1 MLAVSVDVSRARPAR
16 RFQGGPL
23 LVIAGL
29 VLGVAASIAP
39 LTAQPATR
47 LTFIGV
53 ALGDAATTQADRRL
67 AEYLFE
73 KTGARFS
80 HEELEYEQA
89 IQRLVNWRRED
100 GAFVARTTPYAYVV
114 AELLGAE
121 VEPIAAYV
129 SASTGRTT
137 YRSYFV
143 VNRQAFA
150 RPPEL
155 PDVLRFLA
163 ERKDRAKFVYHSH
176 FSTSSF
182 FLPSLFFRSHRI
194 FDMAESTGSLT
205 AIATERIP
213 ESSSAALVE
222 RVATGQAEIAAVWD
236 GVKARFDPGGAS
248 AAAGQRVYFIPLPT
262 AIPNDLLVASARLDE
277 TVRTQI
283 RSAIEAMPEAGIK
296 IGDFLAWQSLTE
308 ATDARLALGDLR
320 QTARTAAAPVTV
332 EIQPSTSPGVDRT
345 LASRL
350 VESAR
355 QAVRLSE
362 TEFVLFD
369 DDFHGHVDF
378 RWTLEPIHDGAA
390 VLRSAI
396 PGSEVD
402 DQIFQLSFRDADDLT
417 ARIVSIVQSRL
428 HRIRY
433 VWPYSA
439 GAPIVLRDSA
449 FSLPIDS
456 PVRVQR
462 ISWIDPARNQF
473 RAGQMFTSRIQHA
486 SFYRYELA
494 RDDFDR
500 HSGGE
505 RFDPMSHTAYRVIL
519 MRPVAQ
525 PLFFRVLTMALVG
538 CFVLAGLAAGWTLIR
553 RPIRRASSGAARA

>member
-1 MLAVSVDVSRARPAR
+1 VPVDLLSAR
-16 RFQGGPL
+16 RVNRGL
-23 LVIAGL
+23 LLAFAGV
-29 VLGVAASIAP
+29 VLGVGASMVP
-39 LTAQPATR
+39 LTAQPSPR

-67 AEYLFE
+67 GEYLFE

-137 YRSYFV
+137 YHSYFV
-143 VNRQAFA
+143 VNRRGFS

-155 PDVLRFLA
+155 PDLLRFLA
-163 ERKDRAKFVYHSH
+163 ESKGRAKFIYHSQ

-194 FDMAESTGSLT
+194 FDMTESTGSLT
-205 AIATERIP
+205 AIATERIAGA
-213 ESSSAALVE
+213 SSAALVE
-222 RVATGQAEIAAVWD
+222 RVANGEADLAAVWD
-236 GVKARFDPGGAS
+236 GVKVRFDPGGSS

-262 AIPNDLLVASARLDE
+262 AIPNDLLVASSRLDDSIKAQ
-277 TVRTQI
+277 V
-283 RSAIEAMPEAGIK
+283 RSAIGAMAGGAIN
-296 IGDFLAWQSLTE
+296 IGDFRGWQSLTE

-320 QTARTAAAPVTV
+320 QTARTSAAPVTV
-332 EIQPSTSPGVDRT
+332 EIQTGGSSPVDRT
-345 LASRL
+345 VAGRF
-350 VESAR
+350 VEAAR

-378 RWTLEPIHDGAA
+378 RWTLEPIHDGAV

-402 DQIFQLSFRDADDLT
+402 DQVFQLSFRDADDLT
-417 ARIVSIVQSRL
+417 ARIVAIVQSRL

-449 FSLPIDS
+449 FALPDGS

-494 RDDFDR
+494 REDFDR
-500 HSGGE
+500 HTGSE
-505 RFDPMSHTAYRVIL
+505 RFDPMSHAGFRVIL
-519 MRPVAQ
+519 LRPVKQ
-525 PLFFRVLTMALVG
+525 PLFFRVLTVALVG
-538 CFVLAGLAAGWTLIR
+538 CFVLSGTAAAWTLIR
-553 RPIRRASSGAARA
+553 RPTRRGSSGAAHA